1 MNEKIHYTQ
10 LAVIIYMIQSGIILF
25 ALPRLV
31 AEAFGTNGW
40 LGIFGLSA
48 IVLVNIYLIILVY
61 KKGDGRS
68 IFSIL
73 AQNLPKLLLYPL
85 YLYLI
90 ISLGVIGIL
99 VAKNYTLLIQ
109 LTMFADVNPNM
120 LLFYFTIVAVFFVS
134 KGIYNMGKITIVFF
148 FFTIWT
154 VFLLFIVVPEFSF
167 TRLTPFLFQ
176 DALDPLKSGMEA
188 YTAFLGFELVL
199 FMIPYIQK
207 DGSFGKAIIVGHM
220 FTTIIYVAVCLI
232 GMGFFSLE
240 QVRNILYPTQVI
252 LKHMETPLIERIEN
266 LVFGVFLLK
275 IMVTVVF
282 YHWAALE
289 VTKQLF
295 PKTKE
300 LKLTVGLFLGTFLL
314 ALIPT
319 IQREVNEL
327 FSLVVTPYALFVFVF
342 PMFLLV
348 LLWVEGKRARREQDI
363 A

>member
-1 MNEKIHYTQ
+1 MNEKIHFTQ
-10 LAVIIYMIQSGIILF
+10 IAVIVYLIQSGIILF

-40 LGIFGLSA
+40 LGIFGLSG
-48 IVLVNIYLIILVY
+48 IVLVNIYLIHLVY
-61 KKGDGRS
+61 KKGNGRS
-68 IFSIL
+68 IFLIL
-73 AQNLPKLLLYPL
+73 EQNLPKFLLYPL

-90 ISLGVIGIL
+90 VTLGLLGIL
-99 VAKNYTLLIQ
+99 VAKNYSLLIQ
-109 LTMFADVNPNM
+109 LTMFVDVNPNL
-120 LLFYFTIVAVFFVS
+120 LLFYFVIVSIFFVS
-134 KGIYNMGKITIVFF
+134 KGIYNMGKIAIVFF

-154 VFLLFIVVPEFSF
+154 IFLLLIVAPEFSF

-176 DALDPLKSGMEA
+176 NPLDPMKSGLES
-188 YTAFLGFELVL
+188 YTAFLGFEIVL
-199 FMIPYIQK
+199 FLFPYVQK
-207 DGSFGKAIIVGHM
+207 DGNFGKAIVIGHL
-220 FTTIIYVAVCLI
+220 FTTFIYAAVCFI
-232 GMGFFSLE
+232 AMGFFSLE
-240 QVRNILYPTQVI
+240 QLRNILYPTQVI

-289 VTKQLF
+289 VTKQIF

-300 LKLTVGLFLGTFLL
+300 LKLIIGLFMGTFLV

-327 FSLVVTPYALFVFVF
+327 FSMVVTPYVFFAFFFPILLLF
-342 PMFLLV
+342 
-348 LLWVEGKRARREQDI
+348 LLWVEGKRARREKDI